1 MNASGK
7 VSRRNF
13 LKITSVAGS
22 GLALAIYFPS
32 VDDTIAAET
41 IDSFSPNAFLR
52 VDKAGAVT
60 IQVAK
65 SEMGQGVRTALPMI
79 VAEELDADW
88 NSVRIE
94 PALYDPKY
102 GDQSTGGST
111 SVRTSWEPLRKAGAT
126 ARSMLIA
133 AASKTWKVDKRSCRT
148 EKGVVIHSPTE
159 RKLSYG
165 ELVELAATL
174 PVPDEKKIVLKD
186 PKSFQILGTRIP
198 RLDVPEKVDGS
209 AQYGLDVKVPG
220 MLYAFVARC
229 PVFGGKLIGYD
240 DTKIKAIPGIRD
252 VVPIST
258 GIAVVADSVWSAKKG
273 CEQLNV
279 KWYEGSGATVS
290 TETIKQAYVELIKK
304 EGMIAKTHGDF
315 AKALESAAKKI
326 EADYELPYQAQC
338 PMEPMNCTA
347 NVLADRCEIWAPTQW
362 PELINNDVVRI
373 TGIPSHAIKIHITLL
388 GGGFGRRLQVDY
400 ALEAVEISKAIKA
413 PVKVIWTR
421 EDEIQHS
428 TYRPNSLHHLTGAL
442 NSQGMPIVWNHR
454 LVTPSINAYLFPGNF
469 DVNEATEE
477 AAAVPYAIPNFQ
489 VEWTPSN
496 HVASNIP
503 LGWWRSVYASQ
514 TAFAEESFMDE
525 LASSAG
531 KDPYEFRLGL
541 LEKAPRH
548 KRVLQLAAEKSE
560 WAKPLPQGH
569 GRGIAVYYSFRSYAA
584 QVAEVSV
591 NKDGD
596 VEVHRVVC
604 AIDCGMTVNPDIIEA
619 QIQSA
624 IVFGLSAALKGEIT
638 FENGHTVQSNFH
650 DYELLRFNE
659 MPTVE
664 VHIVPSTE
672 SPGGIGEP
680 GVPPIAPAVANA
692 IFAATGKRL
701 RRLPI
706 QRHDFQA

>member
-1 MNASGK
+1 MNTSTK
-7 VSRRNF
+7 VSRRSF
-13 LKITSVAGS
+13 LKITSVAGG
-22 GLALAIYFPS
+22 GLALAIYFPI
-32 VDDTIAAET
+32 VDDAIAAET
-41 IDSFSPNAFLR
+41 TEFSPNAFLR
-52 VDKAGAVT
+52 IDKSGVVT
-60 IQVAK
+60 IQVTK
-65 SEMGQGVRTALPMI
+65 SEMGQGVRTSLPMI

-88 NSVRIE
+88 NSVRSE
-94 PALYDPKY
+94 QAPYDPKY

-111 SVRTSWEPLRKAGAT
+111 SVRTSWEPLRKAGAA
-126 ARSMLIA
+126 ARMMLVA
-133 AASKTWKVDKRSCRT
+133 AAAKTWKVDKVSCRT
-148 EKGVVIHSPTE
+148 EKGAVIHSPTK

-165 ELVELAATL
+165 EVVELASTL
-174 PVPDEKKIVLKD
+174 PVPDEKKVVLKD
-186 PKSFQILGTRIP
+186 PKTFKLLGTRIP
-198 RLDVPEKVDGS
+198 RLDIPEKVDGS

-240 DTKIKAIPGIRD
+240 ESKIKAIPGIRH

-258 GIAVVADSVWSAKKG
+258 GIAVVADSVWTAKNG
-273 CEQLNV
+273 CEQLDV
-279 KWYEGSGATVS
+279 KWYEGSGASVS
-290 TETIKQAYVELIKK
+290 SETIMKSYAELIKN
-304 EGMIAKTHGDF
+304 EGKIAKTNGDS
-315 AKALESAAKKI
+315 AKALETAAKKL

-347 NVLADRCEIWAPTQW
+347 DVRTDSCEIWVPTQW
-362 PELINNDVVRI
+362 AELINSDVVRT

-428 TYRPNSLHHLTGAL
+428 TYRPNSLHRLTGAL
-442 NSQGMPIVWNHR
+442 NAQGVPIVWNHR
-454 LVTPSINAYLFPGNF
+454 LVTPSISASLFPGNF

-477 AAAVPYAIPNFQ
+477 AAALPYAISNFQ

-496 HVASNIP
+496 HVASTIP

-525 LASSAG
+525 LAASAG
-531 KDPYEFRLGL
+531 KDPYDFRLAL
-541 LEKAPRH
+541 LEKSPRH
-548 KRVLQLAAEKSE
+548 KRVLQLAAEKAG
-560 WAKPLPQGH
+560 WGKPLPEGH

-584 QVAEVSV
+584 HVAEVSV
-591 NKDGD
+591 TKDAD
-596 VEVHRVVC
+596 VRVHRVVC
-604 AIDCGMTVNPDIIEA
+604 AVDCGMIVNPDIIEA

-624 IVFGLSAALKGEIT
+624 IVFGLSAALKGGIT
-638 FENGHTVQSNFH
+638 FENGRTAQSNFH

-659 MPTVE
+659 MPEVE

-672 SPGGIGEP
+672 APGGIGEP

-706 QRHDFQA
+706 QRHDFSA

>member
-1 MNASGK
+1 MNTSYK

-13 LKITSVAGS
+13 LKITSVAG
-22 GLALAIYFPS
+22 GGFALAIYFPH
-32 VDDTIAAET
+32 VDDAIASET
-41 IDSFSPNAFLR
+41 TEFSPNAFLR
-52 VDKAGAVT
+52 IDKSGMVT
-60 IQVAK
+60 IQVTK
-65 SEMGQGVRTALPMI
+65 SEMGQGVRTSLPMI

-88 NSVRIE
+88 NTVRIE
-94 PALYDPKY
+94 QAPYDPKY

-111 SVRTSWEPLRKAGAT
+111 SVRTSWEPLRKAGAA
-126 ARSMLIA
+126 ARSMLVA
-133 AASKTWKVDKRSCRT
+133 AAAKTWKVDKMSCRT
-148 EKGVVIHSPTE
+148 EKGTVIHSPTK

-165 ELVELAATL
+165 ELVELASTL
-174 PVPDEKKIVLKD
+174 PIPDEKQIVLKD

-198 RLDVPEKVDGS
+198 RLDIPEKVDGS

-240 DTKIKAIPGIRD
+240 ESKIKLISGIRY

-258 GIAVVADSVWSAKKG
+258 GIAVVADSVWAAKKG
-273 CEQLNV
+273 CEQLGV
-279 KWYEGSGATVS
+279 KWYEGSGAS
-290 TETIKQAYVELIKK
+290 ISSETIMQAYAELIKK
-304 EGMIAKTHGDF
+304 DGNIAKTNGDS
-315 AKALESAAKKI
+315 AKALESAAKKL

-347 NVLADRCEIWAPTQW
+347 DVRTDSCEIWVPTQW
-362 PELINNDVVRI
+362 AELINSDVVRT

-442 NSQGMPIVWNHR
+442 NSQGVPIVWNHR
-454 LVTPSINAYLFPGNF
+454 LVTPSINASLFPGNF

-477 AAAVPYAIPNFQ
+477 AAALPYTISNFQ

-496 HVASNIP
+496 HVASTIP

-525 LASSAG
+525 LAEAAG
-531 KDPYEFRLGL
+531 KDPYEFRLAL

-548 KRVLQLAAEKSE
+548 KRVLQVAAEKAE
-560 WAKPLPQGH
+560 WGKPLPQGH

-584 QVAEVSV
+584 HVAEVSV
-591 NKDGD
+591 TKDGE
-596 VEVHRVVC
+596 VRVHRVVC
-604 AIDCGMTVNPDIIEA
+604 AVDCGMIVNPDIIEA

-624 IVFGLSAALKGEIT
+624 IVFGLSAALKGGIT
-638 FENGHTVQSNFH
+638 FENGRTAQSNFH

-659 MPTVE
+659 MPQVE

-672 SPGGIGEP
+672 PPGGIGEP

-706 QRHDFQA
+706 QRHDFA